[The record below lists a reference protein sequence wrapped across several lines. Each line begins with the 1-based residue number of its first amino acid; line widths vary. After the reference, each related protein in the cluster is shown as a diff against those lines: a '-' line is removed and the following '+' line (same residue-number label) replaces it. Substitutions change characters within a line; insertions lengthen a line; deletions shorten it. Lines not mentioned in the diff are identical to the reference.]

1 MLWDVVP
8 SPKTQQPAGE
18 MVEEGVGRTEA
29 GAWKRDAPVRW
40 VGGGGAGASRGIS
53 TRNREPDHMGEAVLG
68 STPVPAPSS
77 TGFMTLA
84 GLLNLSRL
92 QLQWQFPH
100 P

>member
-40 VGGGGAGASRGIS
+40 VGGGGAGASRELAPG
-53 TRNREPDHMGEAVLG
+53 TENLTTWGKLFLEALRFQLRHL
-68 STPVPAPSS
+68 PA
-77 TGFMTLA
+77 L
-84 GLLNLSRL
+84 
-92 QLQWQFPH
+92 
-100 P
+100 